1 MTKSLLKTTMLLLLL
16 RTKPVVKSKEVKPL
30 LLLFLLP
37 RESSLT
43 KEINVLLLRTKPVV
57 TSSNSWRRRTRKV
70 AKEDLWLNL
79 SQSLSK

>member
-1 MTKSLLKTTMLLLLL
+1 MLLLLP
-16 RTKPVVKSKEVKPL
+16 KPVVKSKEVKPL

-57 TSSNSWRRRTRKV
+57 TSSNS
-70 AKEDLWLNL
+70 
-79 SQSLSK
+79 

>member
-1 MTKSLLKTTMLLLLL
+1 MKSRRLTMLLLLL
-16 RTKPVVKSKEVKPL
+16 PKPVVKSKEVKPL

-57 TSSNSWRRRTRKV
+57 TSSNS
-70 AKEDLWLNL
+70 
-79 SQSLSK
+79 